1 MPIWLP
7 PANSTKPRKTDTA
20 YERLRECIVML
31 ELKPGAFVD
40 ERELMV
46 QLDVGRTPIRE
57 AIQRLIQE
65 GLITD
70 IPRRG
75 RWISALT
82 MTDLHHVTEA
92 RQGIELESA
101 RLAARR
107 ATPAM
112 ISEIRSDLDQVSEY
126 FKREDHKMCVLA
138 HQRFHESLAHATGNP
153 YLVRL
158 MENIHHTL
166 LRYWYVSFIN
176 LWQAETAF
184 AHHYVILDAIASGD
198 PDESER
204 VMRDHMDLFRERL
217 SCMVASNGLTD
228 GHVDNI
234 LR

>member
-40 ERELMV
+40 ERELML

-75 RWISALT
+75 RWVSALT
-82 MTDLHHVTEA
+82 ITDLQHITEA
-92 RQGIELESA
+92 RQGIELETA
-101 RLAARR
+101 RLAALR

-112 ISEIRSDLDQVSEY
+112 ISEMRSALDQVSEY
-126 FKREDHKMCVLA
+126 FKRGDRKMCVLA
-138 HQRFHESLAHATGNP
+138 HQQFHEALAGTTGNP

-158 MENIHHTL
+158 MEQIHHTI
-166 LRYWYVSFIN
+166 LRYWYVSFTNIR
-176 LWQAETAF
+176 QAEVAF
-184 AHHYVILDAIASGD
+184 GHHYAVLDAVASGD
-198 PDESER
+198 TEESER
-204 VMRDHMDLFRERL
+204 VMQDHMDMFGELL
-217 SCMVASNGLTD
+217 GSLVAGNSMTD
-228 GHVDNI
+228 GHLDHI